1 MEKFTV
7 EEMALMCIFDTSSR
21 ARLMEDLRES
31 LDDTDDAD
39 MAELTRQVLD
49 RLDGMSDAEFDTLGI
64 GPEFILDEQEE

>member
-21 ARLMEDLRES
+21 ARLTEELRES

-49 RLDGMSDAEFDTLGI
+49 RLDGMTDAEFDALGLD
-64 GPEFILDEQEE
+64 PEFILDEQEE